1 MNASAYTPLRP
12 LRSRHVALR
21 HISMHLSEWGAPP
34 GDADAPLLVLLHG
47 WMDVGASFQ
56 FVADAFSDG
65 FARSRRMVAPDW
77 RGFGLTRQSGQEM
90 ALGQRPALANR
101 LKADMFLSIHHDS
114 AQLQFLEKKQT
125 ENGEVYEATRPIR
138 GYSLFVSGQNPQFRN
153 SYCLAESLGEE
164 ILALGR
170 PPTLHHA
177 EAVEG
182 ENRPLLHQRLGIYQ
196 YDGLAV
202 LRKTAMPAV
211 LLEAG
216 VLVDRTDEAY
226 VSNPHN
232 QQALVEAVTRAL
244 RPWRERLARSLAGQR
259 LTPCEAA
266 AALPEPEI
274 KPEAK
279 PEKPGKKP

>member
-1 MNASAYTPLRP
+1 M
-12 LRSRHVALR
+12 
-21 HISMHLSEWGAPP
+21 
-34 GDADAPLLVLLHG
+34 
-47 WMDVGASFQ
+47 
-56 FVADAFSDG
+56 
-65 FARSRRMVAPDW
+65 
-77 RGFGLTRQSGQEM
+77 RQSGQEM

-101 LKADMFLSIHHDS
+101 LKADVFLSIHHDS

-164 ILALGR
+164 ILALGC

-244 RPWRERLARSLAGQR
+244 RPWRERLTRSLAGQR

-266 AALPEPEI
+266 ATLPEPEI